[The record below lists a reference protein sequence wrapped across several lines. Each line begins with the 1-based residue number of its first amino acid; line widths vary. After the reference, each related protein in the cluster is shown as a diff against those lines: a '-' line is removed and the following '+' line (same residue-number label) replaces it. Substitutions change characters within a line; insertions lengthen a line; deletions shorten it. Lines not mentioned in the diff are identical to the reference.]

1 MTTSEFA
8 KLFAKTYN
16 VRQQDA
22 DTWVR
27 SIFEFLCEQCA
38 LQPEIRMTGLGTLK
52 QIYSP
57 PRKYTDLNTGEL
69 KVSEPRM
76 NIQFSGG
83 PKLDKLMKTV
93 PVPAEP
99 KFDKRKK
106 SDLPVRGAKKNKNPA
121 PDDVVISEQS
131 QAQRGEEDGP

>member
-1 MTTSEFA
+1 MTTGEFA

-38 LQPEIRMTGLGTLK
+38 LQPEIKMMGLGSFK
-52 QIYSP
+52 QVYSP
-57 PRKYTDLNTGEL
+57 PRKYTDLYTGEL

-83 PKLDKLMKTV
+83 PKLDKLMKAV
-93 PVPAEP
+93 PVPEEP
-99 KFDKRKK
+99 KVDKRKR
-106 SDLPVRGAKKNKNPA
+106 SDLPIRNPKKA
-121 PDDVVISEQS
+121 SEKPVEAEE
-131 QAQRGEEDGP
+131 AQE